1 MNLHALLVAVE
12 LQAVWV
18 LLQAGSGHGQALR
31 VVGHGEQRSRRWGA
45 GSAHAIRSHVPS
57 HPPPCVT
64 SFSPEAYLKSFVKL
78 Y

>member
-1 MNLHALLVAVE
+1 MSLHALLVAVE

-45 GSAHAIRSHVPS
+45 GSAHVPS